1 MPTTV
6 NRIANHFNLDMPSRN
21 FERSDQLYS
30 KIVEYASVQ
39 LNETLR
45 KSLESIE
52 KRLNQREEQL
62 ASLRNQEIKVRSQL
76 SGAMDVVAEFAFK
89 NRESIQDVF
98 LGWADSEFRFV
109 VVSKASAFDWKLCD
123 KLTLELEAVLLED
136 YKDIP
141 VSCQIISSVA
151 QDDLRA
157 ILEHRLS
164 KLNWNVQPETSN
176 AERK

>member
-6 NRIANHFNLDMPSRN
+6 NRIANHFGFDKPSIN
-21 FERSDQLYS
+21 FERSEQLYS
-30 KIVEYASVQ
+30 KIVEFASVQ
-39 LNETLR
+39 QNAVLR
-45 KSLESIE
+45 KTVESLE
-52 KRLNQREEQL
+52 KRLNQNEEQL

-89 NRESIQDVF
+89 NRESILDVF

-109 VVSKASAFDWKLCD
+109 VVSKTSAFDWKLCD

-141 VSCQIISSVA
+141 VSCQIIPADA
-151 QDDLRA
+151 QNDLSA